1 MRKSIT
7 STLIALALAVM
18 AAPVSA
24 QTGMTCDDIDFAS
37 VVRDNYPDIDQACL
51 GVVERNGELF
61 AKTSVEV
68 IRARGNNVTFK
79 FQHPDGSFGPVQTAQ
94 LPPEWRAAIAGRNI
108 RARDLVRGQQLNVY
122 LPQDRW
128 EAHVVSTEEDYAAA
142 AATTY
147 AATTMYDDTEEETM
161 AALPSTASPLFAIGG
176 AGGAAVLIGM
186 LFGFLRRRM
195 S

>member
-7 STLIALALAVM
+7 STLIALALAAM

-24 QTGMTCDDIDFAS
+24 QTDLSCADIDFAS
-37 VVRDNYPDIDQACL
+37 AVRANYPDVDQACL
-51 GVVERNGELF
+51 DVVERNGELF

-79 FQHPDGSFGPVQTAQ
+79 FQHADGSFGPVQTAQ
-94 LPPEWRAAIAGRNI
+94 LDPSWRAAIEGRNV

-128 EAHVVSTEEDYAAA
+128 EAHVVSTEEESTRAAPA
-142 AATTY
+142 Y
-147 AATTMYDDTEEETM
+147 PPLLHVD
-161 AALPSTASPLFAIGG
+161 ALVSRPKHRSSA
-176 AGGAAVLIGM
+176 
-186 LFGFLRRRM
+186 
-195 S
+195 